1 MQVIAMDGESRPQL
15 PSPSVGETPVWHKP
29 LAPSLNPKRT
39 QATLGCD
46 KEGYFFVGGQW
57 AADGDKK
64 YMVGQ
69 MFVQYELP
77 VKKTHPYPIV
87 MVHGTAQTGSNFLGT
102 PDGRPGWASYFRD
115 HGYRVYVVD
124 QVPRSIRAIAR
135 ALWSLHAALGT
146 RHGKH
151 LHGTRDLQPVSASS
165 SPHAMAG
172 RPGPSRE
179 MRVLTSSS
187 HRKSRAS
194 RVA

>member
-77 VKKTHPYPIV
+77 VKETHPYPIV

-124 QVPRSIRAIAR
+124 QVGRARSGQSPEAYGPYMRLSAR
-135 ALWSLHAALGT
+135 DMESIYTGQETFNLFPQA
-146 RHGKH
+146 H
-151 LHGTRDLQPVSASS
+151 LHTQWPGGP
-165 SPHAMAG
+165 G
-172 RPGPSRE
+172 RRGKCE
-179 MRVLTSSS
+179 F
-187 HRKSRAS
+187 
-194 RVA
+194 